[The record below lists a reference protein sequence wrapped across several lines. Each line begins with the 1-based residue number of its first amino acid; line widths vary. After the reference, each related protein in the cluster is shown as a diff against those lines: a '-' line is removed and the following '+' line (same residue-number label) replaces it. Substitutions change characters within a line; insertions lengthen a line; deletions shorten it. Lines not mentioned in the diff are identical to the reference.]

1 MFNEKEILRILNKK
15 YFINEYI
22 YIIKKFKESY
32 SVLIID
38 NLNKRVY
45 IEDEYP
51 ESLIKE
57 SKVNICSRKDFLEEI
72 SKEVVKIME
81 TNYSD
86 IYNEILSFS
95 EQKSLF

>member
-1 MFNEKEILRILNKK
+1 MFEERELLRVLNKK

-22 YIIKKFKESY
+22 YIIRKFKESY

-57 SKVNICSRKDFLEEI
+57 SKVSICSRKDFLEEI
-72 SKEVVKIME
+72 SKEVAKIME
-81 TNYSD
+81 TNYLD
-86 IYNEILSFS
+86 IYSEILSFS